1 MQITTVH
8 GLLVL
13 VMCIQGLLGLPVDR
27 ELVRVKRK
35 RETGNEQDAELV
47 RKVRRL
53 LEEKETELRHKRRFF
68 AREDTENEPQ
78 EGYKSKMEARS
89 SRSARE
95 DNDITAGRSER
106 FRFRIRKRSS
116 GEDESMSLPDNSS
129 GSGEQLESSSASG
142 FGLWGPKSRLSEALA
157 KRNEKRSMSVN
168 SLNSLI
174 AALKAISSLTPGE
187 PENSSEATEMSGSGV
202 TALPEIEEEDDKLP
216 KFFQEEGSSASGE
229 NPEEALKR
237 INEAAQK
244 ELNGTVEHKSRRETK
259 SVLEQKRLTTKE
271 NLVRRELQSDSLA
284 DDLVAAVENEKESSE
299 TESDDEAS
307 YSGSAHQENKDEDE
321 EITNTDST
329 TEQIKDGP
337 EVHVTKEVEPLHSL
351 TDALLQDSFYRTRRS
366 SQENFFLRSDDKFRE
381 NDALDGESLI
391 VRFYRD
397 QDAPEP
403 SDISLASL
411 PSDTQAVLSDGEQEK
426 PEKREAHYEPSG
438 DLTEPRVIYTRELR
452 DAPEAIIERPAVYS
466 QSIDENEMDSSYG
479 GEDDDDEATLTI
491 HEREI
496 RDDGYVGCFEDKSSE
511 RDLPRVLS
519 VPHLTPDSCRTACQ
533 NAGHAYAGVQYGY
546 LCRCGDTYGKY
557 GKVPD
562 EECNALCTGDKAQ
575 KCGGFWKSA
584 VFTTDGAMQ
593 PSKRG
598 NFFHIDSVQP
608 ITEDIFD
615 MPRSDIPS
623 SEDQSHEIV
632 TLTESSKK
640 TDSVSQAPKEPP
652 PIPAATSS
660 GSYIKEIHRESSL
673 QETQISKAPEITV
686 KESTL
691 PSRPKATPHD
701 NTTHALID
709 EPTHTGEG
717 LSIASSN
724 ESLPGNEDRIRS
736 ENSDSE
742 STVSPSS
749 SATAPLEVNETSLQ
763 QVTVPLDSPTYQIA
777 RYSQP
782 ENELVPQGTHV
793 SQLMYLHQQQD
804 ILSKP
809 TPKTIVGVPPG
820 DVEVGTVAYTG
831 TIKLKQ
837 SWLDQFEDGESAESK
852 ILSGN
857 IEQAFKNV
865 FKDDPMFISAEV
877 VGFREGLV
885 KHNPNTI
892 RKVIVPFILTFK
904 SGIKGV
910 EDNLKSMVKT
920 KGKLDDMPVYK
931 NSLQIAEYAHSLD
944 KAKPVNKT
952 VKVDKTKTVNKTVK
966 EENSGEE
973 AKRSAVKVP
982 RKPYTMQLFLMK
994 DLFGKKK
1001 RRTLEYKE

>member
-1 MQITTVH
+1 MNSKSCDYLYIIIVFFFQMVLIMQLTSSSCFGCHYLI
-8 GLLVL
+8 
-13 VMCIQGLLGLPVDR
+13 GLPVDR

-68 AREDTENEPQ
+68 AREDTKNEPQ

-116 GEDESMSLPDNSS
+116 GEDESMSLPENSS

-142 FGLWGPKSRLSEALA
+142 FGLLGPKSRLSEALA

-202 TALPEIEEEDDKLP
+202 IALPEIEEEDDKLP
-216 KFFQEEGSSASGE
+216 KFFQEDGSSASGE

-244 ELNGTVEHKSRRETK
+244 ELNGTVEHKSRRETN
-259 SVLEQKRLTTKE
+259 SALEQKRPTTKE

-299 TESDDEAS
+299 TESDDDAS

-337 EVHVTKEVEPLHSL
+337 EVHMTKEVEPLHSL

-381 NDALDGESLI
+381 NDALDAESLI

-466 QSIDENEMDSSYG
+466 RSIDENEMDSSYG

-496 RDDGYVGCFEDKSSE
+496 RDDGRKKN
-511 RDLPRVLS
+511 LS
-519 VPHLTPDSCRTACQ
+519 F
-533 NAGHAYAGVQYGY
+533 NNG
-546 LCRCGDTYGKY
+546 
-557 GKVPD
+557 
-562 EECNALCTGDKAQ
+562 
-575 KCGGFWKSA
+575 
-584 VFTTDGAMQ
+584 
-593 PSKRG
+593 
-598 NFFHIDSVQP
+598 
-608 ITEDIFD
+608 
-615 MPRSDIPS
+615 
-623 SEDQSHEIV
+623 
-632 TLTESSKK
+632 
-640 TDSVSQAPKEPP
+640 
-652 PIPAATSS
+652 
-660 GSYIKEIHRESSL
+660 
-673 QETQISKAPEITV
+673 
-686 KESTL
+686 
-691 PSRPKATPHD
+691 
-701 NTTHALID
+701 
-709 EPTHTGEG
+709 
-717 LSIASSN
+717 
-724 ESLPGNEDRIRS
+724 
-736 ENSDSE
+736 
-742 STVSPSS
+742 
-749 SATAPLEVNETSLQ
+749 
-763 QVTVPLDSPTYQIA
+763 
-777 RYSQP
+777 
-782 ENELVPQGTHV
+782 
-793 SQLMYLHQQQD
+793 
-804 ILSKP
+804 
-809 TPKTIVGVPPG
+809 
-820 DVEVGTVAYTG
+820 
-831 TIKLKQ
+831 
-837 SWLDQFEDGESAESK
+837 
-852 ILSGN
+852 
-857 IEQAFKNV
+857 
-865 FKDDPMFISAEV
+865 
-877 VGFREGLV
+877 
-885 KHNPNTI
+885 
-892 RKVIVPFILTFK
+892 
-904 SGIKGV
+904 
-910 EDNLKSMVKT
+910 
-920 KGKLDDMPVYK
+920 
-931 NSLQIAEYAHSLD
+931 
-944 KAKPVNKT
+944 
-952 VKVDKTKTVNKTVK
+952 
-966 EENSGEE
+966 
-973 AKRSAVKVP
+973 
-982 RKPYTMQLFLMK
+982 
-994 DLFGKKK
+994 
-1001 RRTLEYKE
+1001 